1 MQRSNSIIPTPL
13 KLIEASR
20 GGWIYKRSTPLC
32 KYAVTKLSKIQTKY
46 GARIV
51 AELNAE
57 YVVFLPAR
65 LLKVLEEDPT
75 TLEKM
80 QEAASARRLQLR
92 YLAGPY
98 NNVEFKYVC

>member
-1 MQRSNSIIPTPL
+1 MDLQKINAIGRMEGFLPTKPL
-13 KLIEASR
+13 SEL
-20 GGWIYKRSTPLC
+20 TPKC

-46 GARIV
+46 VARIV